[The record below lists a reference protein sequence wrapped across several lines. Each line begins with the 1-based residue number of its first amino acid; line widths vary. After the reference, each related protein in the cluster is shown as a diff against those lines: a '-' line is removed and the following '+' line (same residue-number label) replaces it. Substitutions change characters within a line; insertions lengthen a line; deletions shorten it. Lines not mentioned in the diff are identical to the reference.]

1 MMTKMIMMIMMIRM
15 MMMMRQIGEIA
26 VWMYGCTVV
35 SYVTDRRSDHD

>member
-1 MMTKMIMMIMMIRM
+1 MMTKMIMMMIVM
-15 MMMMRQIGEIA
+15 MMTMQIGEIA

>member
-1 MMTKMIMMIMMIRM
+1 MMTKMIIMIMMIR
-15 MMMMRQIGEIA
+15 MRQIGEIA

>member
-1 MMTKMIMMIMMIRM
+1 MATDDDGDDDSDDDDDDEANR
-15 MMMMRQIGEIA
+15 ESA